1 MSQITKQIGEYVK
14 GKGINLSEMSRK
26 TGISYS
32 ALYASLKDKSRER
45 PLSVDEA
52 VLVCKFLEV
61 NPMDFAEQKE
71 DA

>member
-1 MSQITKQIGEYVK
+1 MVATKKIAEYVNK
-14 GKGINLSEMSRK
+14 KGINLSAMSRS

-45 PLSVDEA
+45 PLSMDEGI
-52 VLVCKFLEV
+52 LVCRFLEV

-71 DA
+71 EVG